1 MPRSRRLAAV
11 AALVLA
17 SPAHG
22 AFFPGA
28 TLDGPNGDV
37 LRVGGADLAR
47 DGSGTV
53 VYVRRAGGIEHVF
66 AVRMTA
72 GAWGAP
78 EQLDPGLLLPSSDPT
93 VGVAND
99 GAAVAT
105 FLNNGT
111 VYATIRRAGAAGW
124 SAPAAVADNAA
135 TPVVDLSVNGV
146 GYVVWTSAGD
156 VRAARLERAGT
167 AFVALGTPLD
177 IAPDADAGSGTGRPD
192 VAVAA
197 DGTALAA
204 WGESGRVHAR
214 RLLHTGLS
222 QYPQQLD
229 VPELEGRV
237 GGPADLPVVDTT
249 DDSSFA
255 WVAFRQS
262 FDGGATT
269 RALARRLV
277 GSAFDPPIGIDAGFG
292 TEGWT
297 NPALD
302 VGGDEDPGSIFAS
315 EGAVSHTP
323 FGRLDYIDVLGEP
336 FALSASN
343 TVEARP
349 AVAVGESSQ
358 ATAAWFDTDT
368 GTPRVVARAFKYRE
382 PDGTEVALSNAP
394 DGPVDNAA
402 GLHVAADRYG
412 DAIVAFVQG
421 SGTARRLVVATWDR
435 PPAGLV
441 QLTGTRWRR
450 PVPLRWQAVSEPWG
464 PVTYTVSVDGRP
476 LGTTTATNFPIAGR
490 IADGR
495 HVWSVVA
502 TDIRGQTDDARRSL
516 RIDTRP
522 PRAKVRIRGR
532 RAPGALLRF
541 VIVATDRHS
550 GASSVK
556 VDFGDGSPPAFGSD
570 VSHRFAAG
578 PHTVTFTVTD
588 RAGNRTV
595 ETRRFTLR

>member
-1 MPRSRRLAAV
+1 MPRSTRLAAIL
-11 AALVLA
+11 ALALA
-17 SPAHG
+17 VPAPA

-28 TLDGPNGDV
+28 TLDGPNADV

-53 VYVRRAGGIEHVF
+53 VYVRRVGGVEHVF
-66 AVRMTA
+66 AVRMTG
-72 GAWGAP
+72 GAWSAP
-78 EQLDPGLLLPSSDPT
+78 EQLDAGLPAASSEPT

-99 GAAVAT
+99 GAAVVT
-105 FLNNGT
+105 FLNDRT
-111 VYATIRRAGAAGW
+111 LYATLRRAGSATW
-124 SAPAAVADNAA
+124 SAPAVVATAA
-135 TPVVDLSVNGV
+135 AAPVVDLSVNGV
-146 GYVVWTSAGD
+146 GYVVWTSGGD
-156 VRAARLERAGT
+156 VRAARLDRTGT
-167 AFVALGTPLD
+167 AFAPLPQPLD
-177 IAPDADAGSGTGRPD
+177 IAPEADAGAGTGRPD

-204 WGESGRVHAR
+204 WGENGHLYAR
-214 RLLHTGLS
+214 RLLHGGLS

-229 VPELEGRV
+229 VADLEAHP
-237 GGPADLPVVDTT
+237 GGPADLPAVDTT

-255 WVAFRQS
+255 WVAFRQA

-269 RALARRLV
+269 RVLARRLV
-277 GSAFDPPIGIDAGFG
+277 GSAFNPPIAIDGGWG
-292 TEGWT
+292 TEGWS

-323 FGRLDYIDVLGEP
+323 FGRLDYIDVLGDP
-336 FALSASN
+336 FALSAAN
-343 TVEARP
+343 AVEARP

-368 GTPRVVARAFKYRE
+368 GVPRVVARAFKHRE
-382 PDGTEVALSNAP
+382 PDGTETALSNDP
-394 DGPVDNAA
+394 DGAVDTAG
-402 GLHVAADRYG
+402 GLHAAADRYG

-450 PVPLRWQAVSEPWG
+450 PTVLRWQAVSEPWG
-464 PVTYTVSVDGRP
+464 PVTYTVSVDDRV
-476 LGTTTATNFPIAGR
+476 LGTTTATSFPIAGR
-490 IADGR
+490 VPDGR

-502 TDIRGQTDDARRSL
+502 TDVRGQTDDARRSL

-522 PRAKVRIRGR
+522 PRLTVRIRGR

-541 VIVATDRHS
+541 VVDAADRHS
-550 GASSVK
+550 GPRSVK
-556 VDFGDGSPPAFGSD
+556 VDFGDGSAPAFGSD
-570 VSHRFAAG
+570 VSHRFGAG
-578 PHTVTFTVTD
+578 SHTVTFTVTD
-588 RAGNRTV
+588 GAGNRRV
-595 ETRRFTLR
+595 ETRRFTL